1 MDLFHKVP
9 VDIPNKSGF
18 DMSHSNYFTATC
30 GTLVPALVEPLL
42 PNDTINLN
50 MFTQIQLPPMATDFY
65 GDVDAKFEAFFVPYR
80 LLYGGWQGVITRST
94 TNRTEQANLQYIPS
108 FNLSSSEYS
117 AGTLA
122 DYLGVK
128 IPPGFEST
136 SLTVPNILPFMAYH
150 KIYEDWYRESRVQ
163 KELFV
168 KPYNTA
174 NAIIT
179 SRVNVQT
186 LPYINT
192 ISNTTSSGSTYPYQ
206 ITSASDLLFNDG
218 VSLGSLR
225 QRNWSKDYFTNSTPR
240 PQSGSASSLSF
251 SIVNLN
257 TDDTES
263 FADSD
268 LVGSFTISAL
278 RAANSLQRYM
288 ERNNIAGFRYADQ
301 IKATYGIYPSD
312 AVLDRCVYLGSFNVP
327 VITKSVF
334 QQNQTSEGFNGDTSN
349 PFSSVGTKFGASQG
363 FAEGSF
369 VDNFTTTEHG
379 FLFVMF
385 SLVPKAKYSTGT
397 RRYLME
403 SSQADIPNP
412 LLQGVGDQEVY
423 TYELAGMTSASGSV
437 LLEPTVFSY
446 SQRYSHYKFH
456 NDEVHG
462 LLRDGQNLQSFSLQ
476 RSFDSSVSLGSDF
489 LQIPKNYMDQVTAVN
504 GNMSQFGCWV
514 QCGFQFYKSS
524 TLSAYDI
531 PTLGDMRNVHTELI
545 DNGGRRL

>member
-1 MDLFHKVP
+1 MDLFKKVP

-42 PNDTINLN
+42 PNDTINLK

-80 LLYGGWQGVITRST
+80 LLYGGWQDVITRST
-94 TNRTEQANLQYIPS
+94 TNRSDQKQLQYLPRFVIDANS
-108 FNLSSSEYS
+108 IS

-122 DYLGVK
+122 DYLGIKVTN
-128 IPPGFEST
+128 PNPSST
-136 SLTVPNILPFMAYH
+136 YTLSNILPFMAYH

-163 KELFV
+163 KELFT
-168 KPYNTA
+168 KPTYNA
-174 NAIIT
+174 AGSLT
-179 SRVNVQT
+179 SLNKVT
-186 LPYINT
+186 HLPYININSITGSEESSPYT
-192 ISNTTSSGSTYPYQ
+192 IISS
-206 ITSASDLLFNDG
+206 SDLLMNDG
-218 VSLGSLR
+218 VSLVSLR
-225 QRNWSKDYFTNSTPR
+225 QRNWSKDYFTNGTPR
-240 PQSGSASSLSF
+240 PQSGDESSLSF
-251 SIVNLN
+251 QVQNYN
-257 TDDTES
+257 DDDETSGS
-263 FADSD
+263 FEEAD
-268 LVGSFTISAL
+268 LRGSFTISSL

-301 IKATYGIYPSD
+301 IKATYGVYPSD

-327 VITKSVF
+327 VVTKSVF
-334 QQNQTSEGFNGDTSN
+334 QQNQTVEGFNGDTGN
-349 PFSSVGTKFGASQG
+349 PFSSPGTKFGTTQG
-363 FAEGSF
+363 FAEGGF

-385 SLVPKAKYSTGT
+385 SLVPRAKYSTGT
-397 RRYLME
+397 RRYLLE

-412 LLQGVGDQEVY
+412 LLQGVGDQPIY
-423 TYELAGMTSASGSV
+423 IFELAGANG
-437 LLEPTVFSY
+437 LDDNPPAIFAY
-446 SQRYSHYKFH
+446 SQRFAHYKFH
-456 NDEVHG
+456 ADEVHG
-462 LLRDGQNLQSFSLQ
+462 LLRDGQNLQAFSLQ
-476 RSFDSSVSLGSDF
+476 RSFDDSVSLGSDF
-489 LQIPKNYMDQVTAVN
+489 LQIPKDYMDQVTAVA